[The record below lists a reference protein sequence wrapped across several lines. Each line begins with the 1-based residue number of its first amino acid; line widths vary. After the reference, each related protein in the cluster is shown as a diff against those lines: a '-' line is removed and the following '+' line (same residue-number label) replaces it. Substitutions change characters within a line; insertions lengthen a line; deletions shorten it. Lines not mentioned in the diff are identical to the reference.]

1 MKFKIKKNKQNNK
14 LINNNNNNKQ
24 INKYKIKNKINREWK
39 IKYKK

>member
-14 LINNNNNNKQ
+14 LINNNNNKQ